1 MEPEVELEPAV
12 QPEPAPMIAETE
24 PVLTAF
30 DEPVPEP
37 EAASEPEPELE
48 PAAAAEPEPELEPA
62 AAAQPEPAAE
72 PEPAPQPVVAEVAEL
87 EPEPAPEPVEVGP
100 TAEHANKAA
109 PDVHST
115 LVAWPSTAPAAGPG
129 NGAPA
134 QAGSFEEAT
143 SVIPVWQQTDP
154 NADPKRTVSLQAMPP
169 EEVASGSG
177 YAALLTFES
186 GPFAG
191 RIVALP
197 NQMVSIGRAPDNDVV
212 VGDPAT
218 SGHHGRIEV
227 RAGSFWISDL
237 GSTNGTLV
245 NGEPVIEKQLSDNDM
260 IAIGQNTLRFT
271 LEA

>member
-1 MEPEVELEPAV
+1 VLSAFEP
-12 QPEPAPMIAETE
+12 PAPEAE
-24 PVLTAF
+24 P
-30 DEPVPEP
+30 DR
-37 EAASEPEPELE
+37 E
-48 PAAAAEPEPELEPA
+48 PAAAA
-62 AAAQPEPAAE
+62 PEPAA
-72 PEPAPQPVVAEVAEL
+72 Q
-87 EPEPAPEPVEVGP
+87 
-100 TAEHANKAA
+100 AA
-109 PDVHST
+109 TDVKET
-115 LVAWPSTAPAAGPG
+115 LVAWPSGAPGRTPAE

-134 QAGSFEEAT
+134 QPGSFEEAT
-143 SVIPVWQQTDP
+143 SVIPAWQQTDP
-154 NADPKRTVSLQAMPP
+154 NADARRTVSLQAMPP

-177 YAALLTFES
+177 FAALLTFET

-227 RAGSFWISDL
+227 RGGSFWISDL

-245 NGEPVIEKQLSDNDM
+245 NGDPVIEKQLSDGDM